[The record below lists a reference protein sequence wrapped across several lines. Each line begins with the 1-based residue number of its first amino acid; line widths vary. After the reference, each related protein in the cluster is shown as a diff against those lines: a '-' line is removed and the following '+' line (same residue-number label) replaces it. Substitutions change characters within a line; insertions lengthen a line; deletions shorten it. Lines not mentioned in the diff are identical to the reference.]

1 MKRKDFFMTQM
12 KKILVPTDF
21 SKSSGSAVR
30 FAFSLARENYAE
42 LIVLHVAW
50 KFQAWEICDDAFL
63 APTLYASEAG
73 RTVREAGS
81 ELNRFLGK
89 HLEEARYV
97 CNVSRR
103 VVFGGVVEKIIE
115 TAEKEQVDLIVMA
128 PRRHGIWK
136 RLLLGSVTQEV
147 TRSAPCPVLAISVPK
162 LHRPWRGRYLPSVGG
177 ILRGSEA

>member
-1 MKRKDFFMTQM
+1 MTQM
-12 KKILVPTDF
+12 KKILVPIDF

-30 FAFSLARENYAE
+30 FAFSLARENYAD

-50 KFQAWEICDDAFL
+50 KFQAWKICDDATFL
-63 APTLYASEAG
+63 DPRLYAWEAG
-73 RTVREAGS
+73 RVVREAAS

-89 HLEEARYV
+89 YLEEARYV

-128 PRRHGIWK
+128 PRRHGVWK
-136 RLLLGSVTQEV
+136 RLLLGSVTQDV
-147 TRSAPCPVLAISVPK
+147 TGSAPCPVLAISAPK
-162 LHRPWRGRYLPSVGG
+162 LHRPWPGRYLPSVGG
-177 ILRGSEA
+177 IPRGSEA